1 MSEQT
6 TLLGGTGPACSAR
19 PAEIG
24 ADDATNSDTR
34 VRSVRTATR
43 TFGHVPPGGV
53 GVFRRVEQRV
63 VAVRAFVVGSSLHVR
78 TQSAVTGTTQG
89 LSTSTC
95 AGGAASRQRHE
106 RKPLPPSPNC
116 RSRAMISVASSLPE
130 PSLAPRPA
138 GTAGRLNATFSRL
151 SSSAQR
157 LLRDFQKSPC
167 SNRSSA
173 CGLGEH
179 LAPQLLPRLR
189 KKGEHCCRIYSR
201 TKKKNRFLV
210 SSPRRSTRIISC
222 ITLDSH
228 PSSSGVAAAYRALRH
243 VTFPNSKPAQNFPS
257 SAAWP
262 MPVSERTWNQ
272 SRIRRRRVLGCHAR
286 QSSKTE
292 WTA

>member
-19 PAEIG
+19 PAGIG

-138 GTAGRLNATFSRL
+138 GTAGRLNATFRRL

-157 LLRDFQKSPC
+157 LLR
-167 SNRSSA
+167 
-173 CGLGEH
+173 
-179 LAPQLLPRLR
+179 
-189 KKGEHCCRIYSR
+189 
-201 TKKKNRFLV
+201 
-210 SSPRRSTRIISC
+210 
-222 ITLDSH
+222 
-228 PSSSGVAAAYRALRH
+228 
-243 VTFPNSKPAQNFPS
+243 
-257 SAAWP
+257 
-262 MPVSERTWNQ
+262 VSE
-272 SRIRRRRVLGCHAR
+272 
-286 QSSKTE
+286 
-292 WTA
+292 